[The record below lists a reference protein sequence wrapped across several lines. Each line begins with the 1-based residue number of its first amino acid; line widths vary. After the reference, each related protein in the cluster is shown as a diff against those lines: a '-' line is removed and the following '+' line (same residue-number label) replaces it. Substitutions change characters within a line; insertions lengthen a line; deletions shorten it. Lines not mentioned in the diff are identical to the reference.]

1 MSIRVFTI
9 NDKKMQFSCSAFKT
23 IFDTYKKQN
32 SATKSKTE
40 QDLADKLNV
49 SADTIHG
56 WYYGKNGPGSL
67 DDIKVLAHA
76 LGLNDYTLLLENAD
90 GGKSMSQLT
99 SDQVHSVKRIYDS
112 IIEFLDVFIN
122 TEGFNSYWYPLKEE
136 GYENPEYKIYDIAE
150 GEVHKVSLIL
160 DKEYFYLRNTEIY
173 DELSEYVSEDLWDI
187 FNGKLS
193 YAYRFEA
200 TGEENPTTS
209 EDYDKAMI
217 KINGIIEKYI

>member
-40 QDLADKLNV
+40 QDLADK
-49 SADTIHG
+49 
-56 WYYGKNGPGSL
+56 
-67 DDIKVLAHA
+67 
-76 LGLNDYTLLLENAD
+76 LNDYTLLLENAD

-200 TGEENPTTS
+200 AGEGSPTTF